1 MRNSSYSGFFKL
13 PMEKRLSEVAE
24 FASLTEE
31 ERGILSSADSLDA
44 DKADHMIE
52 NVIGKFALPMG
63 GGYQLHHQRQGCD
76 HSDGMRGTVSS
87 SGMFQRRQDG
97 QAIRRI

>member
-63 GGYQLHHQRQGCD
+63 WL
-76 HSDGMRGTVSS
+76 STSPSTAEM
-87 SGMFQRRQDG
+87 
-97 QAIRRI
+97 